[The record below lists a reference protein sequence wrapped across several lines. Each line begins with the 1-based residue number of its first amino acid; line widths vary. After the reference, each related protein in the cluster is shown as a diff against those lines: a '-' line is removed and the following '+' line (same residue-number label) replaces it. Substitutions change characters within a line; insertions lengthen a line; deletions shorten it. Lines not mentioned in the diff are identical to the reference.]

1 MMISTDYLK
10 IQSIWTSQKI
20 EIEIIEIEIAER
32 EKIGNQEEERMNKES
47 EI

>member
-32 EKIGNQEEERMNKES
+32 EKIGNQEEERMNKER